1 MSLKSMTGFARGS
14 GVVSGWQWSW
24 EVKSVNAKGLDSRVR
39 VPAVLDGLDLDVKKL
54 IAKHLFRGT
63 IYANLEIKENAPEGE
78 SFGSLKISR
87 DNLEEL
93 FDMLEEYE
101 STSNLAPSSLAQ
113 LLAIK
118 GIVEVED
125 TVPTHSQ
132 IQNIEEA
139 VLKGFVTILLELI
152 EVRLAEGQ
160 ELEGV
165 IEDNVANLENLVVK
179 AVTLDAV
186 RLSNIRSRFKE
197 KVNAL
202 LEVDETL
209 SAERFEQEVS
219 LLAVKADVSEEIN
232 RLDIHLKSAR
242 KMLSTVG
249 AVGRQYDFL
258 AQEMS
263 REVNTLCAKSSDM
276 ELTQLGLEMKS
287 QVEMLREQIQN
298 VE

>member
-1 MSLKSMTGFARGS
+1 MPLKSMTGFARGS

-24 EVKSVNAKGLDSRVR
+24 EVKSINAKGLDSRVR
-39 VPAVLDGLDLDVKKL
+39 VPAILDGLDLDIKKQ
-54 IAKHLFRGT
+54 ISKHLFRGT
-63 IYANLEIKENAPEGE
+63 VYANLEIKENAVEGE

-118 GIVEVED
+118 GVVDVEE
-125 TVPTHSQ
+125 TLPTESQ
-132 IQNIEEA
+132 RKSIGDA
-139 VLKGFVTILLELI
+139 VIAGFGVVLDELI
-152 EVRLAEGQ
+152 AVRAAEGQ
-160 ELEGV
+160 ELEGY
-165 IEDNVANLENLVVK
+165 IEEYITNLENLVVK
-179 AVTLDAV
+179 AITLDAV
-186 RLSNIRSRFKE
+186 RLTNIRARFKE
-197 KVNAL
+197 KVNSL

-232 RLDIHLKSAR
+232 RLEVHLKSAR
-242 KMLSTVG
+242 SMLATVG

-258 AQEMS
+258 TQELS

-287 QVEMLREQIQN
+287 EVDKLREQIQN
-298 VE
+298 IE